1 MVHLSEFVNITKK
14 KHWFR
19 EEATILRRC
28 LNNKRETVT
37 TWGTRRSSTNTG
49 SVNTAILI
57 ILRKDFDA
65 LYEQLP
71 MTKIHDI
78 IPLL

>member
-1 MVHLSEFVNITKK
+1 MKVLVETTKK
-14 KHWFR
+14 IFNKHRFCKYCC
-19 EEATILRRC
+19 TDYP
-28 LNNKRETVT
+28 K
-37 TWGTRRSSTNTG
+37 TR
-49 SVNTAILI
+49 
-57 ILRKDFDA
+57 KYFDA